1 MELFPELNEKKT
13 IQNVRKFFNDD
24 RSYQRIRR
32 NAWSNGIKS
41 PVNDVT
47 GVHGSS
53 GGNGTEKML
62 IFYAEC
68 ARAKRAVEK
77 AISICSSASQDILLW
92 HYVNQLTIVETKTH
106 INHHLGH
113 STFQKADEKACL
125 EFAEICDRVSM
136 QMNCNLDILPL
147 FLNFEEEEEAG
158 TK

>member
-1 MELFPELNEKKT
+1 MGLFPELNEKKT
-13 IQNVRKFFNDD
+13 IQNVRNFFDD
-24 RSYQRIRR
+24 DKKYQRIRR
-32 NAWSNGIKS
+32 NAWVDGIKAQ
-41 PVNDVT
+41 VNDVT
-47 GVHGSS
+47 GIHGSRKC
-53 GGNGTEKML
+53 NGSEKMM
-62 IFYAEC
+62 ICYAEC

-113 STFQKADEKACL
+113 STFQRADEKACL
-125 EFAEICDRVSM
+125 EFAETCDRVSM

-147 FLNFEEEEEAG
+147 FLNFEEEQEAG